1 MPHSE
6 IRLLLCDFDGVISPG
21 STEALCDACYRV
33 IRQYRPLPEPVFR
46 QLFRT
51 LVPFPLQHSLHFL
64 LESMG
69 LGSHRGE
76 LLHALLGVGHGPLV
90 HQALLRHC
98 QQQGIDFR
106 VLSSSYGEDPKFAAL
121 RAELGSERLLAD
133 GRFSKVN
140 PLDFAALLSR
150 LDVVADEVLYLDD
163 CPLALLTAQQLGI
176 RTLHVR
182 NAIFDQVQYQA
193 VQGFVPY
200 SVGSLD
206 EVVTLLTQWA
216 RQPEWS

>member
-1 MPHSE
+1 MRVP
-6 IRLLLCDFDGVISPG
+6 
-21 STEALCDACYRV
+21 ALQGDAASWAAAWT
-33 IRQYRPLPEPVFR
+33 Q
-46 QLFRT
+46 
-51 LVPFPLQHSLHFL
+51 
-64 LESMG
+64 
-69 LGSHRGE
+69 
-76 LLHALLGVGHGPLV
+76 
-90 HQALLRHC
+90 
-98 QQQGIDFR
+98 IDT
-106 VLSSSYGEDPKFAAL
+106 SDCAAL

-150 LDVVADEVLYLDD
+150 LGVAADEVLYLDD

-216 RQPEWS
+216 RQPECS

>member
-1 MPHSE
+1 MSNRQNRRQ
-6 IRLLLCDFDGVISPG
+6 ILVFILLVIGLSYLIFWGPI
-21 STEALCDACYRV
+21 ALLKLKTANLD
-33 IRQYRPLPEPVFR
+33 I
-46 QLFRT
+46 
-51 LVPFPLQHSLHFL
+51 FL
-64 LESMG
+64 LTKATFEK
-69 LGSHRGE
+69 
-76 LLHALLGVGHGPLV
+76 LLG
-90 HQALLRHC
+90 
-98 QQQGIDFR
+98 
-106 VLSSSYGEDPKFAAL
+106 
-121 RAELGSERLLAD
+121 
-133 GRFSKVN
+133 
-140 PLDFAALLSR
+140 LDFHQTTDHYQKMVAAA
-150 LDVVADEVLYLDD
+150 ADLVEHREVLYLDD

>member
-90 HQALLRHC
+90 HQALLR
-98 QQQGIDFR
+98 IA
-106 VLSSSYGEDPKFAAL
+106 SSRGLIFGCSLPPMVRIPSSPPCAL
-121 RAELGSERLLAD
+121 NSAVSGYWPMGASPRSILWTL
-133 GRFSKVN
+133 
-140 PLDFAALLSR
+140 PL
-150 LDVVADEVLYLDD
+150 
-163 CPLALLTAQQLGI
+163 C
-176 RTLHVR
+176 
-182 NAIFDQVQYQA
+182 
-193 VQGFVPY
+193 
-200 SVGSLD
+200 
-206 EVVTLLTQWA
+206 
-216 RQPEWS
+216 